1 MKIKKKILYGE
12 MNKLLAGIFYG
23 ILGQIFSFLQLQGS
37 VKYGWFQKYP
47 IIVLLSAIPAAWFYI
62 KSVEYLVSWGNGELW
77 PSRLIGFGLGI
88 IIFVSLSW
96 LLFKE
101 PITLK
106 TLICLMLSVGI
117 LLVQI
122 FWK

>member
-1 MKIKKKILYGE
+1 
-12 MNKLLAGIFYG
+12 MNRLLLGIIFGIF
-23 ILGQIFSFLQLQGS
+23 GQIFSFLQLQGS
-37 VKYGWFQKYP
+37 IKYGWYQKYP
-47 IIVLLSAIPAAWFYI
+47 IVILLSSIPAAWLYI
-62 KSVEYLVSWGNGELW
+62 KSVENLVHWGNGELW

-96 LLFKE
+96 LLFRE

-106 TLICLMLSVGI
+106 TFICLMLSVSI

>member
-1 MKIKKKILYGE
+1 MNRLLNGIL
-12 MNKLLAGIFYG
+12 FG
-23 ILGQIFSFLQLQGS
+23 ILGQVFSFLQLQGS

-47 IIVLLSAIPAAWFYI
+47 IIVLLSSIPAAWFYI

-77 PSRLIGFGLGI
+77 PSRLIGFGIGI
-88 IIFVSLSW
+88 VIFVSLSW
-96 LLFKE
+96 ILFKE

-106 TLICLMLSVGI
+106 TLICLLLALSI
-117 LLVQI
+117 LLIQM

>member
-1 MKIKKKILYGE
+1 
-12 MNKLLAGIFYG
+12 MNRLLLGIIFGIF
-23 ILGQIFSFLQLQGS
+23 GQVFSFLQLQGS
-37 VKYGWFQKYP
+37 IKYGWYQKYP
-47 IIVLLSAIPAAWFYI
+47 IIILLSSIPAAWFYI
-62 KSVEYLVSWGNGELW
+62 KSVEHLVAWGDGQLW

-106 TLICLMLSVGI
+106 TFICLMLSVSI
-117 LLVQI
+117 LGVQI

>member
-1 MKIKKKILYGE
+1 
-12 MNKLLAGIFYG
+12 MNKLLIGALYG
-23 ILGQIFSFLQLQGS
+23 VLGQIMSFMQLQGS

-47 IIVLLSAIPAAWFYI
+47 LLVLLSAIPSTWMYI
-62 KSVEYLVSWGNGELW
+62 KSVESLVAWGGGQLW
-77 PSRLIGFGLGI
+77 PSRLIGFGIGI
-88 IIFVSLSW
+88 IIFVSLSM

-106 TLICLMLSVGI
+106 TLTCLLLATTIIC
-117 LLVQI
+117 VQI

>member
-1 MKIKKKILYGE
+1 MKII
-12 MNKLLAGIFYG
+12 AGIIWG
-23 ILGQIFSFLQLQGS
+23 ILGQIFSFMQLQGS
-37 VKYGWFQKYP
+37 IKYGWYQKYP
-47 IIVLLSAIPAAWFYI
+47 ILILLSSIPAAWFYI
-62 KSVEYLVSWGNGELW
+62 KSVENLVAWGDGQLW
-77 PSRLIGFGLGI
+77 PSRLIGFGIGI
-88 IIFVSLSW
+88 IVFVTLSV

-106 TLICLMLSVGI
+106 TLTCLLLAASI